1 MSKGTKDKI
10 GINKIPEEEHERID
24 INNIEIK
31 VDNDER
37 VLIEKLAHILHKIIV
52 EQPDKSFKPLI
63 PDKSLAGFS
72 KSALSFM
79 SNVYMT
85 NVLSK
90 SEVAKNL
97 PDKQA
102 LNEFI
107 AFRKKYMN
115 FPVGKQIA
123 DLKRVGI
130 VK

>member
-10 GINKIPEEEHERID
+10 GINKAPHEERID
-24 INNIEIK
+24 INQIK
-31 VDNDER
+31 VQLADEER
-37 VLIEKLAHILHKIIV
+37 ILIEKLANILYKIV
-52 EQPDKSFKPLI
+52 VLQPDQKNYAPLI
-63 PDKSLAGFS
+63 PDKTLAGFS

-79 SNVYMT
+79 SNIYMT

-102 LNEFI
+102 LNEFV
-107 AFRKKYMN
+107 AFRAKYMN
-115 FPVGKQIA
+115 FPIDKQIE
-123 DLKRVGI
+123 DLKRVGV